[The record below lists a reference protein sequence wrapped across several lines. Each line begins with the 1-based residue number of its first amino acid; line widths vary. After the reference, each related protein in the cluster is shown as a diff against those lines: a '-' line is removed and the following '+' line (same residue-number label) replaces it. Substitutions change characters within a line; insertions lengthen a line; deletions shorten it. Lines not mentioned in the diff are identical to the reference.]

1 MFPRLSHWL
10 AFFSPQRGCRASRS
24 EQPRC
29 PNNTPPGTAALHAE
43 RMPGASASPAPT
55 VPFSLLA
62 TLAGRVQVFFCQ
74 LPEDWRQPF
83 TNELLRILRQR
94 RRGGYLPLPPLKQ
107 PLSRARFDRYGEALR
122 PLETRAVYDL
132 LCQQV
137 EEGLRMLELPE
148 ELLCQARRCSDLAWQ
163 AARLGQ
169 LVRELDRP
177 RRKVDAQQALSEAL
191 LALPGARVPPIGW
204 R

>member
-10 AFFSPQRGCRASRS
+10 AFFSPQRGSHAARS
-24 EQPRC
+24 EQPRR
-29 PNNTPPGTAALHAE
+29 PNNAPPGTAALHAG
-43 RMPGASASPAPT
+43 RLPGAPASPAPT
-55 VPFSLLA
+55 APFSLLA
-62 TLAGRVQVFFCQ
+62 TPAGRVQVFFCQ

-94 RRGGYLPLPPLKQ
+94 RRGGYLPLPPLQQ
-107 PLSRARFDRYGEALR
+107 PLARERFGRCGEALR
-122 PLETRAVYDL
+122 SLETRALYDL
-132 LCQQV
+132 LRQQV

-177 RRKVDAQQALSEAL
+177 RRKVDAWQALWQAL
-191 LALPGARVPPIGW
+191 WTLPGARVPPIG
-204 R
+204 